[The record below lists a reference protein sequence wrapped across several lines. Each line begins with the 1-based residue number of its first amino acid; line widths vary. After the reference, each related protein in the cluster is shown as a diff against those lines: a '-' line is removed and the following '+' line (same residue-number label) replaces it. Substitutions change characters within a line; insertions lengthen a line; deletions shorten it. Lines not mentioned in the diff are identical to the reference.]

1 MQISNNLYANHVFV
15 LAIPSLSL
23 SLSLCEGLCGDV
35 FRGGPCC
42 LTGPGKKEELKGSLA
57 LVKSSNTLRPMVKPE
72 HIFTDSNEAENTIPE
87 IGDELKA
94 QLMARWE
101 IEWFP
106 GVLLMED

>member
-1 MQISNNLYANHVFV
+1 MGPDKNWFCS
-15 LAIPSLSL
+15 
-23 SLSLCEGLCGDV
+23 DV

-42 LTGPGKKEELKGSLA
+42 LAGPGKKNAFKISLA

>member
-23 SLSLCEGLCGDV
+23 SLSLCEGVCSDV
-35 FRGGPCC
+35 FRGGPCR
-42 LTGPGKKEELKGSLA
+42 LAGPGKKNAFKISLA